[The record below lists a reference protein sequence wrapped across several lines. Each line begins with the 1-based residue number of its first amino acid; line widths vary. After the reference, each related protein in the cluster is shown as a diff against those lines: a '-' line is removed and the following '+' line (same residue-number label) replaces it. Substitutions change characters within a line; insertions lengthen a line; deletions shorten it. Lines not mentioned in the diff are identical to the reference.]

1 MPSALGSKHFK
12 IQELQPGVFA
22 AIATDG
28 GWAVANA
35 GIVDLGDH
43 TLVFDAFSN
52 HIAAADLNRAAEALT
67 RRKVDYVVVGH
78 AHRDHYKGTQAF
90 EHATIVSTRK
100 SCELIAALWKAR
112 TERVKKEGFEFI
124 RKGVK
129 EEFDAWKS
137 SPDTTDA
144 DRILWESYEQ
154 SLLQGLETYNLKLPN
169 IGFETSMA
177 FHGSQRTAE
186 AIDYGAGHSKSDAIL
201 FFPEERVAYLGDLLF
216 IGYQPFIGEGSI
228 EGLLG
233 ILDKVE
239 ALDPKIL
246 VPGHGPPGT
255 VKDMQP
261 MREYLMT
268 LQKIASETRASE
280 ANRKSLLNSP
290 IPTSFV
296 SMKWRAFWRANLESL
311 VGKPEH

>member
-1 MPSALGSKHFK
+1 MPSDLGSKHFR

-22 AIATDG
+22 AIATDE

-52 HIAAADLNRAAEALT
+52 HIAAADLNRNAEALT
-67 RRKVDYVVVGH
+67 GKKVDYVVVGH

-100 SCELIAALWKAR
+100 STELMAALWRAR
-112 TERVKKEGFEFI
+112 TERVRKEGLEFI

-144 DRILWESYEQ
+144 DRILWDSYEQ
-154 SLLQGLETYNLKLPN
+154 SLLQDLESYDLKLPS
-169 IGFETSMA
+169 IGFDSSMA
-177 FHGSQRTAE
+177 FHGSRRTAE
-186 AIDYGAGHSKSDAIL
+186 ATDFDGGHSKSDAIL
-201 FFPEERVAYLGDLLF
+201 FLPEERVAYLGDLLF

-255 VKDMQP
+255 VKEMQP

-268 LQKIASETRASE
+268 LQKIADEGRTSE

-290 IPTSFV
+290 IPALFA

-311 VGKPEH
+311 IGKPEN